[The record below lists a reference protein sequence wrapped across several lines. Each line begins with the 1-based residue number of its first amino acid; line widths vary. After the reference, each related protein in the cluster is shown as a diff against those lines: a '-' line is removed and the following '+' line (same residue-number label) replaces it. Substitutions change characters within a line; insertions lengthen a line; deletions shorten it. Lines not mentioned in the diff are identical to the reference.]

1 MNEFLFFSDDWGTCT
16 VFIAAEES
24 LLSGTA
30 TAALDDD
37 DDDDDD
43 DDPNPICVTALEEED
58 VAPCN

>member
-1 MNEFLFFSDDWGTCT
+1 MMDDWGTCT

>member
-1 MNEFLFFSDDWGTCT
+1 MDDVGTCT

-24 LLSGTA
+24 LLSGAA
-30 TAALDDD
+30 TAAL

>member
-1 MNEFLFFSDDWGTCT
+1 MMDDWGTCT

-37 DDDDDD
+37 DDDD
-43 DDPNPICVTALEEED
+43 PNPICVTALEEED